1 MAKLEAKLQAG
12 RTAALIDASVFNPLP
27 IGARDLLPSEARRRR
42 MLTGSLLA
50 SFERWGYREVV
61 PPLLE
66 YDEVLGRGLGSDERE
81 RCVRF
86 IEAGTG
92 KLVALRSDVTPQ
104 IARMVAQRVGGS
116 VMADDAMR
124 LCYAATL
131 VRLPSG
137 RHDRAEL
144 HQVGIEYVGDP
155 EPTADA
161 ELIGLAD
168 AALVELGLRDHR
180 FDLSHTGVVRDALAR
195 LLAGRG
201 DAPSIEHEVLDH
213 LARKDRDGLAQL
225 LDELGIDP
233 ATARAFTSLA
243 ELHGPPQLLR
253 DAAGIVEQ
261 LGAGSALL
269 RLTEVVAAVERE
281 YPDTYARLLVDLGEV
296 RGFDYYTGVRLRV
309 WAPGVGGPVVRGGR
323 YDDLVGRYGAGLP
336 ATGLALD
343 LDALDQALCA
353 GEVGQLG
360 NLGIAG
366 APPAWMVATC
376 ARSVGRELDA
386 ELRAAAVSEAG
397 AARDQGLRSWIEREP
412 DLEHAQR
419 LAERR
424 GAERLT
430 WIDTEPG
437 QQAGPAAA
445 LVVRRW
451 HWSGGWDGGWREE
464 PRATTSNRSPS

>member
-1 MAKLEAKLQAG
+1 MTKLEAKLQAG
-12 RTAALIDASVFNPLP
+12 RTAAIIDASVFNPLP
-27 IGARDLLPSEARRRR
+27 IGARDLLPGEARRRR
-42 MLTGSLLA
+42 VLTGSLLA

-66 YDEVLGRGLGSDERE
+66 YDEVLGRGLGADERE

-92 KLVALRSDVTPQ
+92 QLVALRSDVTPQ

-168 AALVELGLRDHR
+168 AALVELGLREHR

-201 DAPSIEHEVLDH
+201 LASTIEHEILDH

-225 LDELGIDP
+225 LDELGIEP
-233 ATARAFTSLA
+233 ATVRAFTSLA
-243 ELHGPPQLLR
+243 DLHGPPQLLR
-253 DAAGIVEQ
+253 EAAGIAEQ
-261 LGAGSALL
+261 LGAGAALE

-281 YPDTYARLLVDLGEV
+281 YPDTHARLLVDLGEV

-353 GEVGQLG
+353 AHGGQRAIG
-360 NLGIAG
+360 S
-366 APPAWMVATC
+366 APTPAWMVATC
-376 ARSVGRELDA
+376 ARPVGRELQA
-386 ELRAAAVSEAG
+386 ALRAAAVREAG
-397 AARDQGLRSWIEREP
+397 AARERGLRSWIEREP

-430 WIDTEPG
+430 WIDVG
-437 QQAGPAAA
+437 GPTAAPI
-445 LVVRRW
+445 VRRW
-451 HWSGGWDGGWREE
+451 YYEAGGWREDSE
-464 PRATTSNRSPS
+464 ATMSNRSPS

>member
-1 MAKLEAKLQAG
+1 MTELEAKLQAG
-12 RTAALIDASVFNPLP
+12 RTAAIIDASVFNPLP

-42 MLTGSLLA
+42 VLTSSLLA

-66 YDEVLGRGLGSDERE
+66 YDEVLGRGLGPEERE

-92 KLVALRSDVTPQ
+92 QLVALRSDVTPQ

-131 VRLPSG
+131 LRLPSG
-137 RHDRAEL
+137 RHDRSEL
-144 HQVGIEYVGDP
+144 HQVGIEYVGDA

-168 AALVELGLRDHR
+168 AALVELGLREHR
-180 FDLSHTGVVRDALAR
+180 FDLSHTGVVRAALAR
-195 LLAGRG
+195 LLAGRNA
-201 DAPSIEHEVLDH
+201 APTIERELLDH

-225 LDELGIDP
+225 LDELGIEA

-243 ELHGPPQLLR
+243 ELHGPPQLLQE
-253 DAAGIVEQ
+253 AAGVAEQ
-261 LGAGSALL
+261 LGAGAALE
-269 RLTEVVAAVERE
+269 RLTEVVATVERE
-281 YPDTYARLLVDLGEV
+281 HPETHARLLVDLGEV

-353 GEVGQLG
+353 AQLSQQGQPG
-360 NLGIAG
+360 QPGMSAC
-366 APPAWMVATC
+366 MVATC
-376 ARSVGRELDA
+376 ARSLGRELDA
-386 ELRAAAVSEAG
+386 ALRAAAVGEAG
-397 AARDQGLRSWIEREP
+397 AARERGLRSWIEREP

-430 WIDTEPG
+430 WIDIDH
-437 QQAGPAAA
+437 AASSAA
-445 LVVRRW
+445 LIVRRW
-451 HWSGGWDGGWREE
+451 HYDSGWREDPE
-464 PRATTSNRSPS
+464 ATMSKINQGRPS

>member
-1 MAKLEAKLQAG
+1 MSKLEANPQAG
-12 RTAALIDASVFNPLP
+12 RTAAIIDASVFNPLP

-42 MLTGSLLA
+42 ALTSSLLE

-66 YDEVLGRGLGSDERE
+66 YDEVLGRGLSADERS

-92 KLVALRSDVTPQ
+92 QLVALRSDVTPQ

-116 VMADDAMR
+116 VMPDDAMR

-144 HQVGIEYVGDP
+144 HQVGIEYLGDA

-168 AALVELGLRDHR
+168 SALVGLGLREHR
-180 FDLSHTGVVRDALAR
+180 FDLSHTGIVRDALAQ
-195 LLAGRG
+195 LFAGRSV
-201 DAPSIEHEVLDH
+201 ASTIEHELLDH
-213 LARKDRDGLAQL
+213 LARKDRDGLARL
-225 LDELGIDP
+225 LDRLGIEP

-243 ELHGPPQLLR
+243 DLHGPPQLLE
-253 DAAGIVEQ
+253 DAARIVEQ
-261 LGAGSALL
+261 LGAGAALE

-281 YPDTYARLLVDLGEV
+281 YPDTHARLLVDLGEV
-296 RGFDYYTGVRLRV
+296 RGFGYYTGVRLRV
-309 WAPGVGGPVVRGGR
+309 WAPGVGAPVIRGGR

-336 ATGLALD
+336 ATGLAID
-343 LDALDQALCA
+343 LDVLDQAL
-353 GEVGQLG
+353 
-360 NLGIAG
+360 G
-366 APPAWMVATC
+366 ASQTFIGVEPTPACMVATC
-376 ARSVGRELDA
+376 ARPSGRELVA
-386 ELRAAAVSEAG
+386 ALRAVAVGEAG
-397 AARDQGLRSWIEREP
+397 AARARGLRAWIEREL

-424 GAERLT
+424 GVEQLT
-430 WIDTEPG
+430 WIDIDQPG
-437 QQAGPAAA
+437 PTAAP
-445 LVVRRW
+445 VVRRW
-451 HWSGGWDGGWREE
+451 HFADGWREE
-464 PRATTSNRSPS
+464 SPS

>member
-1 MAKLEAKLQAG
+1 MTELEAKLQAG
-12 RTAALIDASVFNPLP
+12 RTAAIIDASVFNPLP
-27 IGARDLLPSEARRRR
+27 IGARDLLPNEARRRR
-42 MLTGSLLA
+42 ALTGSLLA

-92 KLVALRSDVTPQ
+92 QLVALRSDVTPQ

-116 VMADDAMR
+116 VQADDAMR

-195 LLAGRG
+195 LLAEHRT
-201 DAPSIEHEVLDH
+201 ASTIEHEILDH
-213 LARKDRDGLAQL
+213 LARKDRDGLARL
-225 LDELGIDP
+225 LDELGIEA

-243 ELHGPPQLLR
+243 ELHGPPQLLQE
-253 DAAGIVEQ
+253 AKGIASQ
-261 LGAGSALL
+261 LGAGAALE

-281 YPDTYARLLVDLGEV
+281 YPDTHARLLVDLGEV

-343 LDALDQALCA
+343 LDALDQALWADQA
-353 GEVGQLG
+353 GGQVVG
-360 NLGIAG
+360 A
-366 APPAWMVATC
+366 APTPACMVATC
-376 ARSVGRELDA
+376 ARPVGRELGA
-386 ELRAAAVSEAG
+386 ALRAAAVGEAG
-397 AARDQGLRSWIEREP
+397 AARARGLRSWIEREP

-424 GAERLT
+424 GADRLT
-430 WIDTEPG
+430 WIDTDHG
-437 QQAGPAAA
+437 GPTAA
-445 LVVRRW
+445 LIVRRW
-451 HWSGGWDGGWREE
+451 YHQSGGQSGWRED
-464 PRATTSNRSPS
+464 PQASMSNRSPS

>member
-1 MAKLEAKLQAG
+1 MTELEAKLQAG

-42 MLTGSLLA
+42 VLTDSLLA

-92 KLVALRSDVTPQ
+92 QLVALRSDVTPQ
-104 IARMVAQRVGGS
+104 IARMVAQRVGGT

-144 HQVGIEYVGDP
+144 HQVGIEHVGDP

-180 FDLSHTGVVRDALAR
+180 FDLSHTGIVRDALAR

-201 DAPSIEHEVLDH
+201 TAPTIERELLDH

-225 LDELGIDP
+225 LDELGIEP

-243 ELHGPPQLLR
+243 ELHGPPSLLQE
-253 DAAGIVEQ
+253 AAGIAVQ
-261 LGAGSALL
+261 LGAGAALE

-281 YPDTYARLLVDLGEV
+281 HPDTHARLLVDLGEV

-343 LDALDQALCA
+343 LDALDLALCA
-353 GEVGQLG
+353 AHSGQPG
-360 NLGIAG
+360 MAG
-366 APPAWMVATC
+366 AAPTPACMVATC
-376 ARSVGRELDA
+376 ARPVGRELGA
-386 ELRAAAVSEAG
+386 ALRAAAVGEAG
-397 AARDQGLRSWIEREP
+397 AARERGLRSWIEREP

-430 WIDTEPG
+430 WIDISHGEDGHHGDPT
-437 QQAGPAAA
+437 AA
-445 LVVRRW
+445 LIVRRW
-451 HWSGGWDGGWREE
+451 HFDSGWREDPE
-464 PRATTSNRSPS
+464 ASMSKRSPS

>member
-1 MAKLEAKLQAG
+1 MTELDDG
-12 RTAALIDASVFNPLP
+12 RTAAPSAADRRGECVVDASVFNPLP
-27 IGARDLLPSEARRRR
+27 IGARDLLPAEAWRRRA
-42 MLTGSLLA
+42 LTGSLLA

-66 YDEVLGRGLGSDERE
+66 YDEVLGRGLSTEERA

-92 KLVALRSDVTPQ
+92 QLVALRSDVTPQ

-144 HQVGIEYVGDP
+144 HQVGIEYVGDA

-168 AALVELGLRDHR
+168 AALVELGLVDHR
-180 FDLSHTGVVRDALAR
+180 FDLSHTGVVRAALDR
-195 LLAGRG
+195 LCV
-201 DAPSIEHEVLDH
+201 APTIERELLDH
-213 LARKDRDGLAQL
+213 LARKDRDGLASL
-225 LDELGIDP
+225 LDGLGIAT

-243 ELHGPPQLLR
+243 ELHGRPQLLA
-253 DAAGIVEQ
+253 DAAGVVEQ
-261 LGAGSALL
+261 LGAGAALE
-269 RLTEVVAAVERE
+269 RLTEVVTVVERE
-281 YPDTYARLLVDLGEV
+281 YPDAHGRLLVDLGEV
-296 RGFDYYTGVRLRV
+296 RGFGYYTGVRLRM

-323 YDDLVGRYGAGLP
+323 YDALVGRYGAGLP
-336 ATGLALD
+336 ATGLAFD

-353 GEVGQLG
+353 ARPGHVAGQRH
-360 NLGIAG
+360 AD
-366 APPAWMVATC
+366 ACMVATC
-376 ARSVGRELDA
+376 TRPRDRELIA
-386 ELRAAAVSEAG
+386 ALRAAAVGEAG
-397 AARDQGLRSWIEREP
+397 AARAKGLRSWIEREL
-412 DLEHAQR
+412 DLEQAQR

-424 GAERLT
+424 GAERLS
-430 WIDTEPG
+430 WIDIEHR
-437 QQAGPAAA
+437 GPTATP
-445 LVVRRW
+445 VVRRW
-451 HWSGGWDGGWREE
+451 HFADGWREE
-464 PRATTSNRSPS
+464 LM